1 MQQVKQNKRKQKL
14 EHNQQQK
21 SGARITDTLL
31 RIRKEPDITS
41 KQRLKRNTK
50 FKRIDIYQKQKRRF
64 LGAETKNA

>member
-31 RIRKEPDITS
+31 RIRKEHIT
-41 KQRLKRNTK
+41 K
-50 FKRIDIYQKQKRRF
+50 
-64 LGAETKNA
+64 